1 VKTVSHKF
9 LIAALSAGLLCAQP
23 FAAQPSAAAEPM
35 ATAGFGHHGMGGMGG
50 MHGSPFLMLLSSA
63 NLTQAQQSQIQLI
76 LNSDKAQMDSLHAQL
91 QSIHEQFAAKLLGQ
105 GSVTTSDL
113 KPLVDQAARA
123 EAALTENMANT
134 AVAVR
139 NVLTAEQ
146 VKKLADVHR
155 KLRSLHTQVRS
166 LLGSGENIPDT
177 DD

>member
-1 VKTVSHKF
+1 MSHK
-9 LIAALSAGLLCAQP
+9 LVITALSAGLLCALP
-23 FAAQPSAAAEPM
+23 FAAPTTAAADPM
-35 ATAGFGHHGMGGMGG
+35 AMAGFGHHGMGGMEG

-63 NLTQAQQSQIQLI
+63 NLTPAQQQQVQLI
-76 LNSDKAQMDSLHAQL
+76 LNSNKAQMESLHAQL

-105 GSVTTSDL
+105 GSVSPSDL

-146 VKKLADVHR
+146 VKKLADMHR
-155 KLRSLHTQVRS
+155 KLRSLHNQIRG
-166 LLGSGENIPDT
+166 LMGSGNDMGNA
-177 DD
+177 DN